1 MTGRCL
7 RVGERGRGGLGGP
20 AKGRGPVAGGG
31 SGLMGG
37 EMGVGWLGWKERRD
51 AAGPNMEPGEKSNRN
66 SFRISIDFRI

>member
-1 MTGRCL
+1 
-7 RVGERGRGGLGGP
+7 
-20 AKGRGPVAGGG
+20 VAGGG

-51 AAGPNMEPGEKSNRN
+51 AAGPNMEPGEKSKRN